1 MHADDLAPFLAQIA
15 RTPLLT
21 PAEELRLARRVERG
35 DLAAKERMVEANLR
49 LVVHVAKR
57 FQRAGHGLTLA
68 DLIQEGTLGL
78 VRAVEKFDH
87 RKGYRFSTYATIWI
101 RQAIGRAI
109 GDKGRAIRLPEQVGQ
124 RLRAL
129 EREERKLAAELGREP
144 LPHELAGP
152 LETTAADV
160 VAAPRAAPQPR
171 SRSTSRSATTTA
183 PRSATWSPTAARTSF
198 DAALLAEDVQRA
210 LAHLP
215 ARERR
220 VIEARYGLTGA
231 GPATPSETAR
241 ALRLRPRDI
250 RHLEELALRRL
261 RAAPEL
267 AAA

>member
-1 MHADDLAPFLAQIA
+1 MADELTPFLQQIS

-21 PAEELRLARRVERG
+21 PSEELRLARKVEQG
-35 DLAAKERMVEANLR
+35 DLAAKERMIEANLR

-57 FQRAGHGLTLA
+57 FQRAGHGLSLS

-109 GDKGRAIRLPEQVGQ
+109 GDKGRAIRIPEQVGQ
-124 RLRAL
+124 RLRTL

-144 LPHELAGP
+144 LPSELAEATEATLP
-152 LETTAADV
+152 EV
-160 VAAPRAAPQPR
+160 VELQQLR
-171 SRSTSRSATTTA
+171 RSTVSLDEPVGDDDGTSLGDLLPDRTA
-183 PRSATWSPTAARTSF
+183 YDP
-198 DAALLAEDVQRA
+198 DIALLAEDVHKA
-210 LAHLP
+210 LARLP

-220 VIEARYGLTGA
+220 VIEARYGLSGA
-231 GPATPSETAR
+231 KPSTPSETAK

>member
-1 MHADDLAPFLAQIA
+1 MADELTPFLQQIA

-21 PAEELRLARRVERG
+21 PSEELRLARLVEKG
-35 DLAAKERMVEANLR
+35 DLKAKERMIEANLR

-57 FQRAGHGLTLA
+57 FQRAGHGLSFA

-109 GDKGRAIRLPEQVGQ
+109 GDKGRTIRLPEQVGQ
-124 RLRAL
+124 RLRTL
-129 EREERKLAAELGREP
+129 EREERKLAAELGRDP
-144 LPHELAGP
+144 LPSELA
-152 LETTAADV
+152 AATEATLPEIV
-160 VAAPRAAPQPR
+160 ELQQLR
-171 SRSTSRSATTTA
+171 RSTVSLDEPVGSDDDGTSLGDLL
-183 PRSATWSPTAARTSF
+183 PDRTSY
-198 DAALLAEDVQRA
+198 DPDVALLAEDVQKA

-220 VIEARYGLTGA
+220 VIETRYGLSGA
-231 GPATPSETAR
+231 KPSTPSETAK

>member
-1 MHADDLAPFLAQIA
+1 MADELTPFLQQIA

-21 PAEELRLARRVERG
+21 PSDELRLARRVEKG
-35 DLAAKERMVEANLR
+35 DLAAKQRMIEANLR

-57 FQRAGHGLTLA
+57 FQHAGHNLTFA

-109 GDKGRAIRLPEQVGQ
+109 GDQGRTIRIPEQVGQ

-129 EREERKLAAELGREP
+129 EREERKLAAELGRDP
-144 LPHELAGP
+144 LPSELAEATQTSLP
-152 LETTAADV
+152 EIMELQQLR
-160 VAAPRAAPQPR
+160 RATISLDEPIGDDDG
-171 SRSTSRSATTTA
+171 TSLGDLL
-183 PRSATWSPTAARTSF
+183 PART
-198 DAALLAEDVQRA
+198 DYDPDIALLAEDVQRA
-210 LAHLP
+210 LERLP

-220 VIEARYGLTGA
+220 VLETRYGLSGA
-231 GPATPSETAR
+231 KPSTPSETAR
-241 ALRLRPRDI
+241 VLRLRPRDI

-261 RAAPEL
+261 RAAPEF

>member
-1 MHADDLAPFLAQIA
+1 MADELTPFLQQIA

-21 PAEELRLARRVERG
+21 PMEELRLARQVEKG
-35 DLAAKERMVEANLR
+35 DLAAKQRMIEANLR

-57 FQRAGHGLTLA
+57 FQRAGHGLSFA

-109 GDKGRAIRLPEQVGQ
+109 GDKGRAIRIPEQVGQ
-124 RLRAL
+124 RLRTL

-144 LPHELAGP
+144 FPSELAEATEATLP
-152 LETTAADV
+152 EV
-160 VAAPRAAPQPR
+160 VELQQLR
-171 SRSTSRSATTTA
+171 RSTVSLDEPVGDDDGTSLGDLLPDRTA
-183 PRSATWSPTAARTSF
+183 YDP
-198 DAALLAEDVQRA
+198 DIALLAEDVQKA
-210 LAHLP
+210 LAQLP

-220 VIEARYGLTGA
+220 VIEARYGLSGA
-231 GPATPSETAR
+231 KPSTPSETAK